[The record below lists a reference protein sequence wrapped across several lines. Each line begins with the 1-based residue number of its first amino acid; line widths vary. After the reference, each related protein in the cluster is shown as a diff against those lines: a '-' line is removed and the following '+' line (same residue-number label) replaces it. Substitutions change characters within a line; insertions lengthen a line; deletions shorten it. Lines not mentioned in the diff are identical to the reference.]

1 MSEEQAIVRSALI
14 IIGNEILSGRTQ
26 DANLNY
32 LAKQLTALGIQLSEV
47 RAIRDDMEEIV
58 SSVNSLR
65 KRYDYVFTT
74 GGIGPTHDDITCE
87 SIAKAFGR
95 KYVLNL
101 KAKKILEDYYDG
113 SSNKLNEAR
122 LRMAHTPEGALLV
135 DNPISKAPGFIV
147 ENVIVLAGIPA
158 VMRAMFE
165 SVAPTLRTGRRIL
178 SKSISVM
185 TGEGDI
191 ASVVTDIQLKWDSVE
206 IGSYPFVK
214 DGNYGT
220 SLVLR
225 SSNIKILE
233 LAYEELLQNMD
244 QISVLYE
251 VED

>member
-1 MSEEQAIVRSALI
+1 
-14 IIGNEILSGRTQ
+14 
-26 DANLNY
+26 
-32 LAKQLTALGIQLSEV
+32 
-47 RAIRDDMEEIV
+47 
-58 SSVNSLR
+58 
-65 KRYDYVFTT
+65 
-74 GGIGPTHDDITCE
+74 
-87 SIAKAFGR
+87 
-95 KYVLNL
+95 
-101 KAKKILEDYYDG
+101 
-113 SSNKLNEAR
+113 
-122 LRMAHTPEGALLV
+122 
-135 DNPISKAPGFIV
+135 
-147 ENVIVLAGIPA
+147 
-158 VMRAMFE
+158 MRAMFE

-191 ASVVTDIQLKWDSVE
+191 ASVLTDIQLKWDSVE